1 MNFEGIVRGV
11 KSTLKGANHQV
22 TLGDYG
28 EMLTSQLLPNYAKM
42 LGQIFV
48 IETFA
53 TAGVAPTAAPQT
65 TAPKWL
71 LYNANPEGG
80 KSLVLLSASVAVED
94 QTAAIGIGLIVCS
107 ALGTQAVVS
116 SDFSGTIK
124 TCADGSQKKPTVFL
138 DDTPTLQ
145 GGTPAWLPIAGS
157 FDTTNASTVWS
168 ALRGEVKGIL
178 IAPPKGGFGLDVMG
192 PTTNTVL
199 YAPSFVIAEVQ
210 LN

>member
-1 MNFEGIVRGV
+1 MDLTGFVRGV
-11 KSTLKGANHQV
+11 KEKIGLGPQEL

-28 EMLTSQLLPNYAKM
+28 EALLSQLLPPYAK
-42 LGQIFV
+42 LVSNIFIV
-48 IETFA
+48 ETFA
-53 TAGVAPTAAPQT
+53 TAGVAPTAGPQT

-71 LYNANPEGG
+71 LYNANPDGG

-94 QTAAIGIGLIVCS
+94 QTSAIGIGLIVAS
-107 ALGTQAVVS
+107 ALGPQTVVS

-124 TCADGSQKKPTVFL
+124 TCADGSQKKPQVFL
-138 DDTPTLQ
+138 DDTPTLI

-168 ALRGEVKGIL
+168 AIRGEAKGIL
-178 IAPPKGGFGLDVMG
+178 VAPPKGGLALDVMG

-210 LN
+210 L